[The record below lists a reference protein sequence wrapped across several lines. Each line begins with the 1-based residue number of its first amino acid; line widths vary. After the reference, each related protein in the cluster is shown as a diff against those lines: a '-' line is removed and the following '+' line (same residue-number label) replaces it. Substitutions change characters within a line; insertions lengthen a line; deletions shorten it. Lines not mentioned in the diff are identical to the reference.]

1 METMYPFYIGVVKL
15 DSKIGNMF
23 TMDLTKSDPHSLLAE
38 VDFSL
43 KVFLIYLFLRIES
56 QFQVIKS
63 TPYNDKR
70 RLGCC
75 IHRTFN

>member
-1 METMYPFYIGVVKL
+1 MSKVSLSINWVINFSIFSKYIPMETMYPFYIGVVKL

-43 KVFLIYLFLRIES
+43 KVF
-56 QFQVIKS
+56 
-63 TPYNDKR
+63 
-70 RLGCC
+70 
-75 IHRTFN
+75 